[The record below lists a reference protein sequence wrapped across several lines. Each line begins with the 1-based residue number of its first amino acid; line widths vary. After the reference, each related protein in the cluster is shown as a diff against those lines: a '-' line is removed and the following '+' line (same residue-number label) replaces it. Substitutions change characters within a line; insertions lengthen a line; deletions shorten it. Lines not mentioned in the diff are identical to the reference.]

1 MAPNLEISIP
11 STSTSSTTKPYT
23 IYHITLRSSL
33 RNYTL
38 EKRYSDFDTLHATLN
53 SQCNAPPPTP
63 LPTKSWFKSTVASA
77 ALTED
82 RRRGLEEYLR
92 SINDATDPRWRSC
105 KAWRE
110 FLVLPNSVP
119 GSWTEGRASD
129 VRGPVMDATV
139 WLDVHRDLKAL
150 LRETRQAIER
160 RDRAE
165 APQMQHDAASE
176 ASRSLVRGATMWSS
190 LDSGLQAMGGSG
202 SGNKTGAES
211 GQQCGGRPLGAGEL
225 RRRRDLLNAAKK
237 ERESLEE
244 LLNTA
249 TKRGGA
255 GYDDQQEASEAT
267 KDLLWKGSAS
277 AQGQSTSKG
286 GRVLGAAKET
296 ERTRELDNSGVL
308 QLQRQVM
315 EEQDQ
320 DVIDLTRVVARMKEM
335 GVQINEELALQNEM
349 LDVFDKDVER
359 VGNKLTVA
367 KKRVG
372 KIN

>member
-1 MAPNLEISIP
+1 MSPTLEISIP
-11 STSTSSTTKPYT
+11 STSTSTTIKPYT

-38 EKRYSDFDTLHATLN
+38 DKRYSDFTILHSALTT
-53 SQCNAPPPTP
+53 QTNAPPPHP
-63 LPTKSWFKSTVASA
+63 LPSKSWFRSTISSPD
-77 ALTED
+77 LTNE
-82 RRRGLEEYLR
+82 RRIGLEEYLR
-92 SINDATDPRWRSC
+92 AINDATDPRWRGC

-119 GSWTEGRASD
+119 GAWNEGRASD

-150 LRETRQAIER
+150 LREARQAVER

-165 APQMQHDAASE
+165 APQMQHEAASE
-176 ASRSLVRGATMWSS
+176 ASRSLVRCATMWSS

-202 SGNKTGAES
+202 SGNKAGMET
-211 GQQCGGRPLGAGEL
+211 GQQYGGRPFGAGEL

-244 LLNTA
+244 LLNT
-249 TKRGGA
+249 TKRDNTGQ
-255 GYDDQQEASEAT
+255 DDEQDSSEANR
-267 KDLLWKGSAS
+267 DMLWKGSAS

-308 QLQRQVM
+308 QLQRQIM

-320 DVIDLTRVVARMKEM
+320 DVIDLTRVVGRMREM

-372 KIN
+372 NIN